1 MTLQQLHDR
10 LLAYLGSH
18 LDGRLPRML
27 FAGNDGYDQARQLFN
42 RRFDYYPAAIVYVE
56 SSVQASALVR
66 FAKLYPTEIFLR
78 LRSGGHDHEGESSG
92 DGVLLLDFS
101 AMQEVS
107 VGRMLPDGEAEVSVE
122 PGLRFGDLKAV
133 LDRYQLAI
141 AHGTCSTVGVTGYIL
156 GGGWGPWTRRH
167 GMGCER
173 LIGATLVLGDGEIV
187 EINQDD
193 APDSASHR
201 LLWALRGGGGMSY
214 GIVTRLRFRAFHRP
228 DLPRLHSFCL
238 EINDADVSALWVL
251 QRWEELIATDSNPAL
266 LGSSL
271 RIAAHHLADGAKPD
285 LNAALP
291 CVLYGYAKGSELQV
305 RHMIDQCFGPGWGAR
320 VVFDQ
325 LPNPTDNDKNDAT
338 AANTQIHWHFEGW
351 DGRHHR
357 HQRHHKSQGIVLETA
372 GPAPHK
378 LTSRVAGVHW
388 SDDSRSA
395 LIHSL
400 QSPLVPAPQET
411 AFPAVA
417 FVTLLAISGP
427 YYADQNGDAD
437 GCAFPYRN
445 DRYFIQY
452 QAWWNQFTD
461 MNGRPV
467 GNAAERAQA
476 CIANRYHDNRLQDW
490 IANCRDYDIPGSHG
504 AFISFKDV
512 SIRTEVYFGT
522 SYQRLRAVK
531 LECSRD
537 PQILLQTAKTIV

>member
-42 RRFDYYPAAIVYVE
+42 RRFDYYPAAIVYIE

-66 FAKLYPTEIFLR
+66 FANLYPTEVFLR

-101 AMQEVS
+101 AMQNVS
-107 VGRMLPDGEAEVSVE
+107 VGCMLPGGEAEVSVE

-187 EINQDD
+187 ELDQHD
-193 APDSASHR
+193 APHSANGR

-228 DLPRLHSFCL
+228 TLPRLHSFYL
-238 EINDADVSALWVL
+238 AIDDANVSALWVL
-251 QRWEELIATDSNPAL
+251 QRWEELIAAGNNREL

-271 RIAAHHLADGAKPD
+271 RIAARHLANGTKPD
-285 LNAALP
+285 INAALP
-291 CVLYGYAKGSELQV
+291 CVLYGYNKGSEQQA
-305 RHMIDQCFGPGWGAR
+305 RHMIERCFGCGWGAR

-325 LPNPTDNDKNDAT
+325 LPNPTDKDKNDAT
-338 AANTQIHWHFEGW
+338 AENTPEQWHFEGW
-351 DGRHHR
+351 DGRHH
-357 HQRHHKSQGIVLETA
+357 KSRGIVLETA

-388 SDDSRSA
+388 NDESRSA
-395 LIHSL
+395 LIESL
-400 QSPLVPAPQET
+400 QSPLIPAPQKT
-411 AFPAVA
+411 VFPAVS

-427 YYADQNGDAD
+427 YYANRPDDALD
-437 GCAFPYRN
+437 CAFPYSN

-461 MNGRPV
+461 MNGHPV
-467 GNAAERAQA
+467 GTAAEREQA
-476 CIANRYHDNRLQDW
+476 SIANRYHDNRLQDW

-512 SIRTEVYFGT
+512 SIRTEDYFGAN
-522 SYQRLRAVK
+522 YQPLRAIK

-537 PQILLQTAKTIV
+537 RQILLQTAKTIV